1 MNPGELKYPI
11 DIYSVYS
18 IKNEAGGTTPSIV
31 CAFPML
37 STRAK
42 KEPVRSTN
50 QLAIEAGASV
60 LNEDVI
66 FTIRDHTPEF
76 VPAKNMLLECE
87 GSQYTLIA
95 FYNPE
100 KYPNYLRLVG
110 VRKKTAAAK

>member
-11 DIYSVYS
+11 DIYSVHS
-18 IKNEAGGTTPSIV
+18 VRNASGGSMPSII
-31 CAFPML
+31 CAYPSI

-42 KEPVRSTN
+42 KEPVRSNN

-60 LNEDVI
+60 FNEDMI
-66 FTIRDHTPEF
+66 FTIRDRAGFTPH
-76 VPAKNMLLECE
+76 KNMLIECE

-100 KYPNYLRLVG
+100 KYPNYLRLVA
-110 VRKKTAAAK
+110 VRKKSGAVK